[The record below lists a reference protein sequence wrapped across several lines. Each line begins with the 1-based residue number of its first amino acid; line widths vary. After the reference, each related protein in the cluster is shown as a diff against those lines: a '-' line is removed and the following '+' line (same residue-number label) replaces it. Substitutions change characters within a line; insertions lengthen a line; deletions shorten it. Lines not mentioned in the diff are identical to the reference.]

1 MPMYRLRRNF
11 FDGSKLYKKGEI
23 VAFSEAEAPKTA
35 VKMEAEAKPAPAEP
49 ELPFA
54 LSEVTPKT
62 GTVGAKAKK

>member
-11 FDGSKLYKKGEI
+11 FDGSKLYKKGDI
-23 VAFSEAEAPKTA
+23 VAFPEGQAPVSS
-35 VKMEAEAKPAPAEP
+35 VKMEADAAPAPAEP

-62 GTVGAKAKK
+62 GTVGAKVKK